1 MTSLRKKIHEHK
13 SSQRHIQAVAILKKR
28 SEKQLDSSLLVA
40 QEEITSTMSVFRTA
54 YYIAKRNK
62 PFTEH
67 PELTDLQRAN
77 GVNIGRVLHS
87 NVTCGDIIQLISKE
101 MKGALMASIMSTRPK
116 LTILIDE
123 GTALSKKSCLVV
135 YLRCSVNNSEP
146 TTFFLDLVELQ
157 STNAEGITEALLN
170 CLLGH
175 GLDNAFLNECLVG
188 FCSDG
193 ASVMLG
199 RKAGVFSRLKSKFPR
214 LISWHCLNHRLELA
228 VGDAVKQCT
237 EINHFS
243 SFMDKLYCLYHQSP
257 KNQRELSSATSE
269 LGIVIKKIGRVL
281 SVRWVASSHRAV
293 KAVWT
298 MHEALYANFCKASHD
313 AERSANERCMFQ
325 GLATK
330 LSSGDFIKNMGLM
343 LDALEELKDLSQS
356 L

>member
-1 MTSLRKKIHEHK
+1 M
-13 SSQRHIQAVAILKKR
+13 
-28 SEKQLDSSLLVA
+28 A
-40 QEEITSTMSVFRTA
+40 QEDITSSTMSVFRTT

-87 NVTCGDIIQLISKE
+87 NVTCGDIIQFISKE

-193 ASVMLG
+193 EPL
-199 RKAGVFSRLKSKFPR
+199 L
-214 LISWHCLNHRLELA
+214 C
-228 VGDAVKQCT
+228 
-237 EINHFS
+237 
-243 SFMDKLYCLYHQSP
+243 
-257 KNQRELSSATSE
+257 
-269 LGIVIKKIGRVL
+269 
-281 SVRWVASSHRAV
+281 
-293 KAVWT
+293 
-298 MHEALYANFCKASHD
+298 
-313 AERSANERCMFQ
+313 
-325 GLATK
+325 
-330 LSSGDFIKNMGLM
+330 
-343 LDALEELKDLSQS
+343 
-356 L
+356 